1 MFKRNFPII
10 LCIIT
15 LVVLVCNLFIS
26 LFNTDNPTLEFE
38 AYLFY
43 VTILVMLSFPLGS
56 FINLILLIAYHI
68 INPVLSI
75 KLENI
80 IFSILVTIISS
91 ISFYYQWYVLFPKL
105 RNRFIKF
112 KNVYFMSPTIGIYRK
127 NNKNSS
133 G

>member
-1 MFKRNFPII
+1 MSKRKFPI
-10 LCIIT
+10 LLWIIT

-43 VTILVMLSFPLGS
+43 VTILVILSFPLGS
-56 FINLILLIAYHI
+56 FANLILLIAYHI
-68 INPVLSI
+68 INLVLSI

-105 RNRFIKF
+105 RSKFIKF
-112 KNVYFMSPTIGIYRK
+112 KKISKKILKNVYFRSP
-127 NNKNSS
+127 S
-133 G
+133 

>member
-1 MFKRNFPII
+1 MSKRKFPI
-10 LCIIT
+10 LLWIIT

-43 VTILVMLSFPLGS
+43 VTILVILSFPLGS
-56 FINLILLIAYHI
+56 FTNLILLIAYHI

-105 RNRFIKF
+105 RSKFIKF
-112 KNVYFMSPTIGIYRK
+112 KKISKKILKNVYFRSP
-127 NNKNSS
+127 S
-133 G
+133 

>member
-1 MFKRNFPII
+1 MSKRKFPI
-10 LCIIT
+10 LLWIIT

-43 VTILVMLSFPLGS
+43 IIILVILSFPLGS
-56 FINLILLIAYHI
+56 FVNLILLIVYHI

-105 RNRFIKF
+105 SSKFIKF
-112 KNVYFMSPTIGIYRK
+112 KNNI
-127 NNKNSS
+127 
-133 G
+133 

>member
-1 MFKRNFPII
+1 MSKRNLPII
-10 LCIIT
+10 LWIII

-43 VTILVMLSFPLGS
+43 VTILVILSFPLGS
-56 FINLILLIAYHI
+56 FANLILLIVYHI

-75 KLENI
+75 ELENI
-80 IFSILVTIISS
+80 IFSILVTIVSS
-91 ISFYYQWYVLFPKL
+91 ISFYYQWYILFPKL

-112 KNVYFMSPTIGIYRK
+112 KNNIQHKP
-127 NNKNSS
+127 
-133 G
+133 